1 MTNLIVENPSKL
13 FNDVCKLIDSVKN
26 RVASNAHIEMT
37 LLYWQIGE
45 RVNNDL
51 LDGQLADYGKQI
63 VSQLATQLQTV
74 YRIKGF
80 EVRSIRRM
88 MQFARLF
95 PDIQIVSQAATQL
108 SWSHFI
114 ELLFL
119 NKEMKTHNSNQQ
131 ILKTSKYVN
140 TY

>member
-13 FNDVCKLIDSVKN
+13 FNDVCNLIDSAKS
-26 RVASNAHIEMT
+26 RVASTANIEMT
-37 LLYWQIGE
+37 LLYWQIGKC
-45 RVNNDL
+45 VNNDL
-51 LDGQLADYGKQI
+51 LDGQRADYGKQI
-63 VSQLATQLQTV
+63 VLQLATQLQTV

>member
-1 MTNLIVENPSKL
+1 MIDNQSKL
-13 FNDVCKLIDSVKN
+13 FEDVCNLIDSAKS
-26 RVASNAHIEMT
+26 RVASNANIEMT
-37 LLYWQIGE
+37 LLYWQIGK

-51 LDGQLADYGKQI
+51 LDGQRADYGKQI

-74 YRIKGF
+74 YGTKGF
-80 EVRSIRRM
+80 EVRNIRRM

-131 ILKTSKYVN
+131 TIKTSKYVN
-140 TY
+140 TH

>member
-13 FNDVCKLIDSVKN
+13 FNDVCNLIDSAKS
-26 RVASNAHIEMT
+26 RVASTANIEMT
-37 LLYWQIGE
+37 LLYWQIGKC
-45 RVNNDL
+45 VNNDL
-51 LDGQLADYGKQI
+51 LDGQRADYGKQI